1 MLDFNSLLHFSHTY
15 CVAICTAL
23 VPLNLIA
30 TILTLILTGLHR
42 PTTEV
47 MKVSGLAIAFA
58 GLMVLHVLAW
68 FAIGV
73 VMVPTYVLLTLGTVC
88 FAVNAWAILHP
99 SSLQR
104 LLNRL
109 TEAAKQSFPV
119 LG

>member
-1 MLDFNSLLHFSHTY
+1 MLYFNSLLHFSHTY
-15 CVAICTAL
+15 CIAICAAL

-30 TILTLILTGLHR
+30 TVLTLILTGLHR
-42 PTTEV
+42 PIAEV
-47 MKVSGLAIAFA
+47 GKASGVAIALA
-58 GLMVLHVLAW
+58 GLMVLHVLTW

-88 FAVNAWAILHP
+88 FAVNSWAILHP

-109 TEAAKQSFPV
+109 TDTAKQSFPV

>member
-1 MLDFNSLLHFSHTY
+1 MLDFNSLLHFSHNY

-23 VPLNLIA
+23 VPLNLLA

-42 PTTEV
+42 PTAEV
-47 MKVSGLAIAFA
+47 LKVSGIAIAFA
-58 GLMVLHVLAW
+58 GIMVLHVLTW
-68 FAIGV
+68 FVIGV

-104 LLNRL
+104 VLNRL

>member
-1 MLDFNSLLHFSHTY
+1 MLDFNSFLHFSHTY
-15 CVAICTAL
+15 CIAICAVL
-23 VPLNLIA
+23 VPLNLLA
-30 TILTLILTGLHR
+30 TLSTLILTGLHR
-42 PTTEV
+42 PMTEV
-47 MKVSGLAIAFA
+47 GKVSGCAIAFA

-88 FAVNAWAILHP
+88 FAVNAWAILHS

-109 TEAAKQSFPV
+109 TEVAKQSFPV

>member
-1 MLDFNSLLHFSHTY
+1 MFDFNSLLHFSHAY
-15 CVAICTAL
+15 CVAICAAL
-23 VPLNLIA
+23 VPLNLLA
-30 TILTLILTGLHR
+30 TILTIVLTGLRR
-42 PTTEV
+42 PSAEV
-47 MKVSGLAIAFA
+47 LKVSGVAIAFA
-58 GLMVLHVLAW
+58 GMMVLHVLTW
-68 FAIGV
+68 FAVGV

-109 TEAAKQSFPV
+109 TEAAKQSFPA